1 MRGENRPTRT
11 RFAEEKLPHR
21 PLFFAGWRCAADSWA
36 CGASSP
42 TPGPSARAN
51 EDLLFCC
58 KGQTFRFLSASSV
71 GPCCCAAF
79 WRRDFASLCHRRA
92 RRASPTK
99 EEDAAERKRRRSRS
113 KGGGTR
119 AKTAKA
125 AYLNQRTSQVD
136 GKTVREALQEEV
148 LDTKGESVRYT
159 RSDIHLQAERLELR
173 AGSTGSSSSN

>member
-1 MRGENRPTRT
+1 MPQES
-11 RFAEEKLPHR
+11 EESKPYQ
-21 PLFFAGWRCAADSWA
+21 G
-36 CGASSP
+36 
-42 TPGPSARAN
+42 
-51 EDLLFCC
+51 
-58 KGQTFRFLSASSV
+58 
-71 GPCCCAAF
+71 
-79 WRRDFASLCHRRA
+79 
-92 RRASPTK
+92 
-99 EEDAAERKRRRSRS
+99 RRRSREKEKEEQEQEKPP

-159 RSDIHLQAERLELR
+159 RSDIHYDVQAERLELR

>member
-1 MRGENRPTRT
+1 MRGENRPIRT
-11 RFAEEKLPHR
+11 RFAEAKLPHR
-21 PLFFAGWRCAADSWA
+21 PLFFAGSRCAAGSWA

-79 WRRDFASLCHRRA
+79 WRRDFASLCHRRG
-92 RRASPTK
+92 RSASPTK

-113 KGGGTR
+113 K
-119 AKTAKA
+119 K
-125 AYLNQRTSQVD
+125 SSP
-136 GKTVREALQEEV
+136 
-148 LDTKGESVRYT
+148 KGEERAPRRQRLHTLTNARVRWMARLCVRHCKRRCST
-159 RSDIHLQAERLELR
+159 RRVR
-173 AGSTGSSSSN
+173 V

>member
-1 MRGENRPTRT
+1 MRGENRPIRT
-11 RFAEEKLPHR
+11 RFAEAKLPHR
-21 PLFFAGWRCAADSWA
+21 PLFFAGSRCAAGSWA

-113 KGGGTR
+113 KKSSPKGEERGN
-119 AKTAKA
+119 KA
-125 AYLNQRTSQVD
+125 AAAAAAAATTRTQQKQR
-136 GKTVREALQEEV
+136 
-148 LDTKGESVRYT
+148 
-159 RSDIHLQAERLELR
+159 R
-173 AGSTGSSSSN
+173 AGGAFGAEGWEHWQ